1 MTEARETAGS
11 EPVHE
16 ARGMGLETGREAIIA
31 RMGQRGARRE
41 DDAMQDKE
49 EM

>member
-16 ARGMGLETGREAIIA
+16 ARGMGLETGREARLA
-31 RMGQRGARRE
+31 RTDKRGGR
-41 DDAMQDKE
+41 
-49 EM
+49 